1 MLVRAVVNIFK
12 IVLMLGPRELERS
25 LERRGDRDLER
36 RLDLLDL
43 EDFLDRLERFLGR
56 SEREE

>member
-1 MLVRAVVNIFK
+1 
-12 IVLMLGPRELERS
+12 MLGPRELERS

-43 EDFLDRLERFLGR
+43 EDFLDHLERFLGR